1 LCYILKKLKFIL
13 SKSHSIHY
21 NLALEQY
28 LLENEV
34 DDVLLWYRNTSCVV
48 MGKHQNPWL
57 EVNFNQPKSQ
67 MTIARRMTGGGT
79 VYHDLGNL
87 NFSFIRNKTNDFVN
101 FREHIEPISDTLS
114 LLGIENH
121 ISPRNDIFMG
131 KYKISGNAEHVS
143 ATAKK
148 IIHHGTLLY
157 DADIN
162 SLTKNIKPDGSIVLK
177 THAVNSVRSPVMNIK
192 EEKDFGDTDS
202 FLHLLVE
209 KLHSTIGENYLITLT
224 PEDLPEIIK
233 LVEEK
238 YLTWEW
244 IFAQTPQFSYF
255 PNKSIEIT
263 VRKGRIKSCESKD
276 GDCNRWLGLP
286 ICNILSQKPE
296 NILLDDWSEYQDICL
311 PYWI

>member
-1 LCYILKKLKFIL
+1 MKKLKFIL

-28 LLENEV
+28 LLENEA
-34 DDVLLWYRNTSCVV
+34 DDVLLWYRNTPCVV

-57 EVNFNQPKSQ
+57 EVNFNQPKSE
-67 MTIARRMTGGGT
+67 MSIARRMTGGGT

-87 NFSFIRNKTNDFVN
+87 NFSFIRHKTEDFVN
-101 FREHIEPISDTLS
+101 FREHIEPISHTLS
-114 LLGIENH
+114 DLGIENH
-121 ISPRNDIFMG
+121 ISPRNDIFIG
-131 KYKISGNAEHVS
+131 NNKISGNAEHVS

-157 DADIN
+157 DADIG
-162 SLTKNIKPDGSIVLK
+162 SLTKNIKPDGSIQLK

-192 EEKDFGDTDS
+192 TMKDFGDTNF

-209 KLHSTIGENYLITLT
+209 KLHSSIGEKDVIVVT
-224 PEDLPEIIK
+224 PEDFPAIKK
-233 LVEEK
+233 LVEDK

-244 IFAQTPQFSYF
+244 IFAQTPQFTYF
-255 PNKSIEIT
+255 PDGFSEIT
-263 VRKGRIKSCESKD
+263 VRRGKIQSHQINGIDNDK
-276 GDCNRWLGLP
+276 WLNLP
-286 ICNILSQKPE
+286 ICNILLDKLE
-296 NILLDDWSEYQDICL
+296 HILLDDWLEYQDICL